1 MNAILRNIIAV
12 LVGIVS
18 GSILNGA
25 IINISSSIIPPPA
38 GVDITTEEGLKATIH
53 LFEPINFLMPFLAHA
68 LGTFLG
74 ALICVIIAVTHHI
87 ELALG
92 VGFIFLLGG
101 IMMVVMLPS
110 PLWFNALDLLGAYIP
125 MAYLAAKIL
134 KK

>member
-12 LVGIVS
+12 LVGIVC

-92 VGFIFLLGG
+92 VGFIF
-101 IMMVVMLPS
+101 
-110 PLWFNALDLLGAYIP
+110 Y
-125 MAYLAAKIL
+125 
-134 KK
+134 

>member
-1 MNAILRNIIAV
+1 V